1 VFTVIAATL
10 TYYVLPPKLLAA
22 VYTVLAEDPVV
33 HFDKSVTDNA
43 GQTGVGFY
51 TVEGISKSEIM
62 INPSTY
68 AYMGHETVAL
78 ASQVQR
84 TKLPPGT
91 TAAPYMHVKDGYIIT
106 VIKKGQGYWTDLVRG
121 GIVQQAGQTP

>member
-1 VFTVIAATL
+1 
-10 TYYVLPPKLLAA
+10 
-22 VYTVLAEDPVV
+22 V

-51 TVEGISKSEIM
+51 TVDGSSKSEIM

-68 AYMGHETVAL
+68 AYMGNESVSSGL
-78 ASQVQR
+78 S
-84 TKLPPGT
+84 
-91 TAAPYMHVKDGYIIT
+91 
-106 VIKKGQGYWTDLVRG
+106 YWIDLVRG